1 ELGEVRF
8 GHYDERIA
16 YGGLEPLPEDEG
28 QREQQT
34 RRGRRSM
41 TLDRAR
47 DKLVTGP
54 EFAQQ
59 RGAHAVG
66 LGTPGRR
73 VLPRLLGEYRELVEL
88 QHEEGG
94 EVEGPDLPRIIEILG
109 VIPPQFVTVF
119 VERYGAARR

>member
-1 ELGEVRF
+1 
-8 GHYDERIA
+8 
-16 YGGLEPLPEDEG
+16 
-28 QREQQT
+28 
-34 RRGRRSM
+34 M

-94 EVEGPDLPRIIEILG
+94 EVGRLDHPRIIEDRG
-109 VIPPQFVTVF
+109 VMPPRVVTVF
-119 VERYGAARR
+119 VERYGAARRTSMIAPVPRPVGEARADVRTNLGYDA